1 MDMQLIA
8 WIAATLVFA
17 SFFMKTIVPLRTV
30 AIVSNL
36 VFIAY
41 ALLGL
46 HYGIFDKVLP
56 IFVLHAALLPLNWLR
71 LREVR
76 NSIRSV
82 RDMKAG
88 GPPHAYLLP
97 YMTPRPTQRGEALF
111 QQGDLAD
118 TVYFIDSGTVLL
130 PELGKQLGPGT
141 LFGEVAVFSS
151 SARRSTSAVCQE
163 SGQLFAIK
171 GEKLM
176 ELFYQDQKFAFQIA
190 KTLAGY
196 ASAAASPP
204 LNQPDLGKVNAM
216 RRT

>member
-8 WIAATLVFA
+8 WMAATLVFA

-36 VFIAY
+36 VFILY

-118 TVYFIDSGTVLL
+118 SEAKPVDEKEGAMPTRRPSCDH
-130 PELGKQLGPGT
+130 
-141 LFGEVAVFSS
+141 FGHG
-151 SARRSTSAVCQE
+151 CP
-163 SGQLFAIK
+163 
-171 GEKLM
+171 
-176 ELFYQDQKFAFQIA
+176 IA
-190 KTLAGY
+190 TKPR
-196 ASAAASPP
+196 PP
-204 LNQPDLGKVNAM
+204 FPKRA
-216 RRT
+216 